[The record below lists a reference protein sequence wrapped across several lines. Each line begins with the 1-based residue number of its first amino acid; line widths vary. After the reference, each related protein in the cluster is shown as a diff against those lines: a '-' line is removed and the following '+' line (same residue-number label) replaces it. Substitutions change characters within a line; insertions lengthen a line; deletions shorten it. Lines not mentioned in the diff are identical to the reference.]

1 MKRSDGKDLKFTSF
15 AERAK
20 EYWKNPNTTA
30 KFPTLSKIAQRIL
43 NVPASS
49 SSLER
54 MFSSVGQN
62 LDVQRTRLK
71 AKTILGLVQ
80 TKKFE
85 KFQRI
90 LKSSVESEQTN
101 AKKRKIESQ
110 DGNQKRQKNDQVSPT
125 QSTQPTSSSNS
136 SEDLFEPFNDNV
148 HMFENLAESTPSE

>member
-1 MKRSDGKDLKFTSF
+1 MKFTSF

-85 KFQRI
+85 KFERI
-90 LKSSVESEQTN
+90 LKSLVESEQKNT
-101 AKKRKIESQ
+101 KKRKTESQ
-110 DGNQKRQKNDQVSPT
+110 DGNQKRQKTDQATPT
-125 QSTQPTSSSNS
+125 QSTQQTSSSNS
-136 SEDLFEPFNDNV
+136 SEDLFENLINNV
-148 HMFENLAESTPSE
+148 HYLDNLTDGPSSE